1 MNALRVLTV
10 VVHMAHSAYHAWER
24 HKTAS
29 GLVTI
34 GALIDELADEAH
46 VACKSLGIEDA
57 TIRELMEPPAGD
69 DVHRHKHLADV
80 MELIRGM
87 VAGALSRHRQSL
99 PRHTHL
105 VAAEPESETDGEAVQ
120 APVVAPPPK
129 TAASPAEKPHH
140 HHIHLHH
147 YK

>member
-34 GALIDELADEAH
+34 GALIDELADDAH

-69 DVHRHKHLADV
+69 DVHRHKHLADA
-80 MELIRGM
+80 MELIRG
-87 VAGALSRHRQSL
+87 VVLGALSRHRQSL
-99 PRHTHL
+99 PKWQHL
-105 VAAEPESETDGEAVQ
+105 TAEAPEHEADGEAK
-120 APVVAPPPK
+120 APVAPSPETPS
-129 TAASPAEKPHH
+129 ASPAKEEHH
-140 HHIHLHH
+140 HHIHIRHH
-147 YK
+147 GQ